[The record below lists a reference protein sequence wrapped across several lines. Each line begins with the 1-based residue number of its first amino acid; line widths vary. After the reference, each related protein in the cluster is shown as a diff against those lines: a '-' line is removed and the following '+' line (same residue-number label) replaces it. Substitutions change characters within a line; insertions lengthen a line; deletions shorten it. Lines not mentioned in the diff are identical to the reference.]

1 MTAGLCSSATPP
13 RPVPTVELSALIH
26 ALVNHPHVRE
36 KITIATAYAPALPV
50 AGGIALGD
58 DTAVIA
64 DGDGYLLFAAE
75 GMMESFIARDP
86 WFAGYCA
93 VMVNLSDIAAM
104 GGRPLAITDVLWAHQ
119 DSPLAAEIWAGLQAA
134 CAAYGVP
141 LVGGHTAR
149 LPLDRTPLLAASV
162 IGRARRIISSF
173 TARPGD
179 VLLTAVELR
188 GSYRGEGSFNW
199 NASVDAPPAR
209 LRGDLAVLPEIAE
222 AGLVTAG
229 KDISNGGIPGTLAML
244 LATSRCG
251 ATLDLDAL
259 PRPPGV
265 ELERWLLSFP
275 SFGYLLTAAPENA
288 AEIIARFHARDLACA
303 VVGRIETGHALY
315 FHQAGESREFA
326 TITPAP

>member
-1 MTAGLCSSATPP
+1 MHPFTKHRRESVAALGEEKLIAAIRRWLGAASPRTPFGIGDDCAVLAPSRGRQLITVDPVIYGRHFDDAVPP
-13 RPVPTVELSALIH
+13 RGVA
-26 ALVNHPHVRE
+26 E
-36 KITIATAYAPALPV
+36 K
-50 AGGIALGD
+50 
-58 DTAVIA
+58 
-64 DGDGYLLFAAE
+64 LLK
-75 GMMESFIARDP
+75 R
-86 WFAGYCA
+86 
-93 VMVNLSDIAAM
+93 NLSDIAAM

>member
-1 MTAGLCSSATPP
+1 MPP
-13 RPVPTVELSALIH
+13 SPALFTLIE
-26 ALVNHPHVRE
+26 ALRAHPHLRE
-36 KITIATAYAPALPV
+36 KLDIAAAYAPAIPV

-58 DTAVIA
+58 DTAAIP

-119 DSPLAAEIWAGLQAA
+119 DSPLAAEIWAGLRAA
-134 CAAYGVP
+134 CDVYGVP

-149 LPLDRTPLLAASV
+149 LPIDRTPLLAASV
-162 IGRARRIISSF
+162 LGRARRLISSF

-179 VLLTAVELR
+179 LLLAAVDLR
-188 GSYRGEGSFNW
+188 GAYRGEGSFNW
-199 NASVDAPPAR
+199 NASVGAPPAR
-209 LRGDLAVLPEIAE
+209 LRGDLALLPELAE

-229 KDISNGGIPGTLAML
+229 KDISNGGIPGTLSML

-259 PRPPGV
+259 PRPADV
-265 ELERWLLSFP
+265 RLDRWLLSFP
-275 SFGYLLTAAPENA
+275 SFGHLLTVKPADADA
-288 AEIIARFHARDLACA
+288 VIARFHARDLACA
-303 VVGRIETGHALY
+303 VVGGIEASPVLR
-315 FHQAGESREFA
+315 FARAGEIAPFA
-326 TITPAP
+326 DITPAP